1 MGAFYLAIYLTRLYS
16 SMQQKN
22 PWAIKDSKAIYQN
35 AWIDVTEYDVI
46 NPAGKPGIYGKV
58 HFKNIAVGVVP
69 ITPDMHT
76 YLVGQYR
83 FTIDAYSWEIP
94 EGGCPEGTDPLQTAI
109 RELKEE
115 TGLVAAK
122 YKELMRIHLSNSV
135 SDELAIIYLATELK
149 QEEAE
154 PEETEAL
161 QIKKVSL
168 SDAFGMVADGTI
180 TDAMSVAALTKIELL
195 QVQGLLI

>member
-1 MGAFYLAIYLTRLYS
+1 MH
-16 SMQQKN
+16 QKN
-22 PWAIKDSKAIYQN
+22 PWTIKSSKAIYQN
-35 AWIDVTEYDVI
+35 AWIDVTEFEVL
-46 NPAGKPGIYGKV
+46 NPAGNPGIYGKV

-69 ITPDMHT
+69 ITPDRHT

-83 FTIDAYSWEIP
+83 FTLGAYSWEIP

-115 TGLVAAK
+115 TGLVAAT
-122 YKELMRIHLSNSV
+122 YKELMQLHLSNSV
-135 SDELAIIYLATELK
+135 SDELAIIYLATELT
-149 QEEAE
+149 QHASE

-168 SDAFGMVADGTI
+168 SHAFGMVADGTI

>member
-1 MGAFYLAIYLTRLYS
+1 MH
-16 SMQQKN
+16 QKN
-22 PWAIKDSKAIYQN
+22 PWTIKDSKAIYQN
-35 AWIDVTEYDVI
+35 AWIDVTEYEVL
-46 NPAGKPGIYGKV
+46 NPSGNPGIYGKV

-83 FTIDAYSWEIP
+83 FTLDAYSWEIP

-122 YKELMRIHLSNSV
+122 YKELMRLHLSNSV
-135 SDELAIIYLATELK
+135 SDELAIIYLATELT
-149 QEEAE
+149 QQDAA

-168 SDAFGMVADGTI
+168 SDAFSRVADGTI

>member
-1 MGAFYLAIYLTRLYS
+1 MGAFYLVIYLTRVTIH
-16 SMQQKN
+16 MHQKN
-22 PWAIKDSKAIYQN
+22 PWTIKNSKPIYQN
-35 AWIDVTEYDVI
+35 AWIDVTEFEVL
-46 NPAGKPGIYGKV
+46 NPAGNPGIYGKV

-83 FTIDAYSWEIP
+83 FTLDAYSWEIP

-135 SDELAIIYLATELK
+135 SDELAIIYLATELM
-149 QEEAE
+149 QQDAA

>member
-1 MGAFYLAIYLTRLYS
+1 MGAFYLAIYLTRLYN

-22 PWAIKDSKAIYQN
+22 PWTIKDSKAIYQN
-35 AWIDVTEYDVI
+35 AWIDVTEYDVL

-122 YKELMRIHLSNSV
+122 YKELMRLHLSNSV

-149 QEEAE
+149 QEDAE

-180 TDAMSVAALTKIELL
+180 TDAMSVAALTKIQLL

>member
-1 MGAFYLAIYLTRLYS
+1 MEIENMEL
-16 SMQQKN
+16 QKN
-22 PWAIKDSKAIYQN
+22 PWIKLGDKLVYDN
-35 AWIDVTEYDVI
+35 PWISLTEFDVI
-46 NPAGKPGIYGKV
+46 TPAGTKSIYGKV
-58 HFKNIAVGVVP
+58 HFKNIAIGV
-69 ITPDMHT
+69 IAIDADDHT

-83 FTIDAYSWEIP
+83 FPLDAYSWEIP
-94 EGGCPEGTDPLQTAI
+94 EGGCPQGTDPLQTAI

-115 TGLVAAK
+115 TGLVAAT
-122 YKELMRIHLSNSV
+122 YKELMRLHLSNSV
-135 SDELAIIYLATELK
+135 SDELAIIYLATELM
-149 QEEAE
+149 QQDAA

-180 TDAMSVAALTKIELL
+180 TDAMSVAALTKIQLL